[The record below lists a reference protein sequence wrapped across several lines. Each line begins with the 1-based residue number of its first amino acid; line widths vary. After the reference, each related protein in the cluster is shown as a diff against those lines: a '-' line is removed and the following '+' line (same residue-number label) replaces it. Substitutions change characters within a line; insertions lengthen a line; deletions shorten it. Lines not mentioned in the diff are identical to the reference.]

1 MNGLLLYIDPGTG
14 SMLFTVLLGVA
25 ATLYFLAQKLIL
37 SLKFRLSG
45 GKAKVDTKKLPY
57 VIFNEGKKYWNVF
70 EPICD
75 EFEKRRINVEYLTSD
90 ENDPALNKEY
100 EYINCRFIGSG
111 NRAYAYLNFLNA
123 DICLATTPG
132 LNVYQWKRSKNTSCY
147 VHILH
152 AAGASAS
159 GYRMFSLD
167 HYDSVLLTGDYQ
179 IDEIRELER
188 KRNEDPKELEVV
200 GCTYMDELK
209 KRLDSEGCS
218 EHEKRTVLLA
228 PSWGQNSILSRFGE
242 KMIDSLIAT
251 GYRIIIRPHPQ
262 SFTSDK
268 EVIEPLLAKYP
279 DSDMLKWDR
288 EADNF
293 DSLNEADILI
303 SDFSSVVFDYSLIFN
318 KPFIYAEG
326 AFDPSCYDA
335 YWLDEEIWKIR
346 ILPKLGIPLKD
357 EQLPKLK
364 EVIDEAITDTALL
377 SGRDEVRAEAWAHI
391 GESAVRTVDYLTK
404 KYMEI
409 TNTEKNIT
417 E

>member
-1 MNGLLLYIDPGTG
+1 MNGILLYIDPGTG
-14 SMLFTVLLGVA
+14 SMLFTVFLGVA
-25 ATLYFLAQKLIL
+25 TTLYFLAQKLL
-37 SLKFRLSG
+37 LNLKFRLSG
-45 GKAKVDTKKLPY
+45 GKAKADTKKLPY

-75 EFEKRRINVEYLTSD
+75 EFEKRGVDVEYLTAD
-90 ENDPALNKEY
+90 EDDPALKKEY
-100 EYINCRFIGSG
+100 EHINCRYIGSG
-111 NRAYAYLNFLNA
+111 NKAYAYLNFLNA
-123 DICLATTPG
+123 GVCLATTPG
-132 LNVYQWKRSKNTSCY
+132 LDVYQWKRSQNTGCY

-179 IDEIRELER
+179 IDEIRELEE
-188 KRNEDPKELEVV
+188 KRNEEPKELEVV

-209 KRLDSEGCS
+209 KRLDSEGRL
-218 EHEKRTVLLA
+218 EHGQRTVLLA
-228 PSWGQNSILSRFGE
+228 PSWGQSSILCRFGE
-242 KMIDSLIAT
+242 RMIDSLMAT

-268 EVIEPLLAKYP
+268 EIITSLLEKYP
-279 DSDMLKWDR
+279 DSEMLRWDR
-288 EADNF
+288 NPDNF
-293 DSLNEADILI
+293 ESLNEADILI

-335 YWLDEEIWKIR
+335 YWLDEVIWKIR
-346 ILPKLGIPLKD
+346 VLPKLGIPLKE

-364 EVIDEAITDTALL
+364 EVIDGAIEDTSLL
-377 SGRDEVRAEAWAHI
+377 SGRDEARAEAWAHI
-391 GESAVRTVDYLTK
+391 GESASRTVDYLMR
-404 KYMEI
+404 KYKE
-409 TNTEKNIT
+409 TA
-417 E
+417 